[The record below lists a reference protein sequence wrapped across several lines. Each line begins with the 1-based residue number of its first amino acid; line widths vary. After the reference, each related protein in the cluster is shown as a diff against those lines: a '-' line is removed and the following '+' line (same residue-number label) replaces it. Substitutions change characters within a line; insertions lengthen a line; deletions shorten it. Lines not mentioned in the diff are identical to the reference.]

1 MVYGE
6 KQLDSSFAFAA
17 NVAADEESRMDR
29 REQEWKLDSD
39 IFHKGPFLLGVN
51 DMMDPVCF
59 LA

>member
-1 MVYGE
+1 ME
-6 KQLDSSFAFAA
+6 KSSWTVASHLPGAV